1 MATTALESGV
11 PMKEILALESKDEL
25 AKVKYEENFD
35 KALDEVLKKMDSEFA
50 KLGGN

>member
-1 MATTALESGV
+1 MASAALEAGA
-11 PMKEILALESKDEL
+11 PMKKILSMESKDDL
-25 AKVKYEENFD
+25 AKVKFEENFD